1 MRESNVALA
10 LGRATKLGEHGSLP
24 NNPAKHKGM
33 KIPIQSLEVEGCNAG
48 HPFKNITPL
57 ARRAGIS
64 HPTLVT
70 QEIWDAYIKN
80 AGDLFIL
87 GDVVLVLRCVLT
99 GHYPH
104 RIAGEARHFEMYAY
118 RQGRVE
124 PELIKLTAVEQ
135 IQNDHSKY
143 LVLMLEN
150 GWREA

>member
-1 MRESNVALA
+1 
-10 LGRATKLGEHGSLP
+10 
-24 NNPAKHKGM
+24 M
-33 KIPIQSLEVEGCNAG
+33 KIPIQSLEVEESNAG

-70 QEIWDAYIKN
+70 QEIWDAYIEN

-87 GDVVLVLRCVLT
+87 GDVIWVLRCVLN

-104 RIAGEARHFEMYAY
+104 RLNGKTRHFGMFAY
-118 RQGRVE
+118 RRGQIE
-124 PELIKLTAVEQ
+124 PELVELKAVEETRS
-135 IQNDHSKY
+135 DRGKY

>member
-1 MRESNVALA
+1 
-10 LGRATKLGEHGSLP
+10 
-24 NNPAKHKGM
+24 M
-33 KIPIQSLEVEGCNAG
+33 KIPIQSLEDEECNAG

-70 QEIWDAYIKN
+70 QEIWDAFIEN
-80 AGDLFIL
+80 TGDLFIL
-87 GDVVLVLRCVLT
+87 GDVIWVLRCVLN

-104 RIAGEARHFEMYAY
+104 RIAGKARHFEMYAY

-124 PELIKLTAVEQ
+124 PELIKLTAIEQ
-135 IQNDHSKY
+135 IQNDHSKH

-150 GWREA
+150 GGREV

>member
-1 MRESNVALA
+1 
-10 LGRATKLGEHGSLP
+10 
-24 NNPAKHKGM
+24 M
-33 KIPIQSLEVEGCNAG
+33 KIPIQSLEVEECNAG
-48 HPFKNITPL
+48 HPFKNITPR
-57 ARRAGIS
+57 ARRAGIPP
-64 HPTLVT
+64 PTFVT
-70 QEIWDAYIKN
+70 QEAWDAYIES

-87 GDVVLVLRCVLT
+87 GDVIWVLRCVLN

-124 PELIKLTAVEQ
+124 PELIRLTAVEQ

-150 GWREA
+150 GRGEA